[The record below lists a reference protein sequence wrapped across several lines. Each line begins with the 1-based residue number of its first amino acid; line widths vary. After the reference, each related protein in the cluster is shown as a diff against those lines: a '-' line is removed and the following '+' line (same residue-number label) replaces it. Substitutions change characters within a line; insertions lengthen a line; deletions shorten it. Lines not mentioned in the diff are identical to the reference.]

1 MSVTFC
7 DLGQNFIGTI
17 KITYILDYNVKMQ
30 HLYHWIFFYP
40 DRIFQLL
47 KILVDNFL
55 NMFWKTRDL
64 KCLFALYYFL
74 LAVNRHLFANKFE
87 Y

>member
-30 HLYHWIFFYP
+30 HLYHWTFFLSWP
-40 DRIFQLL
+40 DIS
-47 KILVDNFL
+47 IIVENFS
-55 NMFWKTRDL
+55 R
-64 KCLFALYYFL
+64 
-74 LAVNRHLFANKFE
+74 
-87 Y
+87 